1 MTDHEGIPDNAATP
15 DRPPTLDHPLH
26 CRVSVV
32 IPAFNSAAVLPAA
45 IESVLAQTL
54 PADDV
59 IVVDDGSTDETK
71 SVCRRYEPRVSYVR
85 QQNHGAS
92 SARNAG
98 IAVAR
103 RIGPPDPKNHWLAFL
118 DADDEWD
125 REKLALQHRA
135 LAQNV
140 EADFA
145 VTAALVWSEREQ
157 TYVTAR
163 WNGSLDP
170 NTLRAEL
177 LVRNVFT
184 GLCSSLL
191 IRRGAIEAVGGFASG
206 KACED
211 RRIAI
216 ELLERHRGL
225 ILPHPLIRQR
235 PGPAH
240 WRNPER
246 HRGEMIRLIE
256 DYEHLYRRLDPSG
269 GLKRRAWA
277 RMHERAGMHY
287 LENGDLRAAAR
298 DLSRAVLLQPLMANP
313 WRVLINAMFGR
324 LKQQESKMQNVEFK
338 MQHG

>member
-1 MTDHEGIPDNAATP
+1 MQFETTADEAARTDGRMAA
-15 DRPPTLDHPLH
+15 DWPLY

-32 IPAFNSAAVLPAA
+32 IPAFNSASVLPAA
-45 IESVLAQTL
+45 IESVLAQSL

-59 IVVDDGSTDETK
+59 IVVDDGSTDETER
-71 SVCRRYEPRVSYVR
+71 VCRRYEPRVVFVR
-85 QQNHGAS
+85 QRNRGAS

-103 RIGPPDPKNHWLAFL
+103 RIGPENPKQHWLAFL

-125 REKLALQHRA
+125 REKLALQSEA
-135 LAQNV
+135 LAQNP

-145 VTAALVWSEREQ
+145 VTGALVWSQREQ
-157 TYVTAR
+157 TYVTCG
-163 WNGSLDP
+163 WDGSLDP
-170 NTLRAEL
+170 TALRAAL
-177 LVRNVFT
+177 LVRNIFT
-184 GLCSSLL
+184 GLCSSIL
-191 IRRGAIEAVGGFASG
+191 IRRDAIEAVGGFASG
-206 KACED
+206 RACED
-211 RRIAI
+211 RRMAI
-216 ELLERHRGL
+216 ELLDRHRGL

-246 HRGEMIRLIE
+246 HRREMIRLIE
-256 DYEHLYRRLDPSG
+256 DYEPLYRRLDPSG

-298 DLSRAVLLQPLMANP
+298 DLSRALLLQPLMANP
-313 WRVLINAMFGR
+313 WKVLINAMLGR
-324 LKQQESKMQNVEFK
+324 LETKK
-338 MQHG
+338 